1 MRELK
6 RSVEINAPADRVWQ
20 VMFDV
25 ERWHEWT
32 ASIRSITLLEPG
44 PLRVGA
50 RARIRQPKF
59 PPVVWRVTAVDPG
72 RSFSWESRSPGMTV
86 TGRHSVEPVGAA
98 SRATLELQYEGILG
112 GLFAALTRR
121 ISEHYVALEAAG
133 LKRRSEDQRAI

>member
-1 MRELK
+1 MRQLK
-6 RSVEINAPADRVWQ
+6 TIVDINAPAERVWR

-32 ASIRSITLLEPG
+32 PSIRSITLLEPG
-44 PLRVGA
+44 LLTVGA

-59 PPVVWRVTAVDPG
+59 PPVVWRVTEVHPG

-86 TGRHSVEPVGAA
+86 TGRHSVEPVGGG
-98 SRATLELQYEGILG
+98 SRATLELRYEGMFG

-121 ISEHYVALEAAG
+121 ISERYVALEAAG
-133 LKRRSEDQRAI
+133 LKRRSESQTG

>member
-6 RSVEINAPADRVWQ
+6 TTVDIDAPVERVWQ

-32 ASIRSITLLEPG
+32 ASIQSITLLEPG
-44 PLRVGA
+44 LLTIGA

-59 PPVVWRVTAVDPG
+59 PPVVWRVTAVVPG

-86 TGRHSVEPVGAA
+86 TGRHSVDSLGRGT
-98 SRATLELQYEGILG
+98 RATLELKYEGIFG
-112 GLFAALTRR
+112 GIFAALTRG
-121 ISEHYVALEAAG
+121 I
-133 LKRRSEDQRAI
+133 